1 MDEEVILKS
10 NKFDLNIIGPYNF
23 TQSITNPILVR
34 STPPTVRYKDR
45 VLRVHYK
52 IRAQLFIENKK
63 TPNLVLELPIV
74 IGTWPRAD
82 VPIDDDD
89 DDDIIQTMGEVM
101 IGDESDDDDDQWM
114 GQLEE
119 IEFKRHSNQSHTA
132 NTSPTSTLAGYYY
145 GAGNNNP
152 IRRSGSNNSI
162 GSISSWRSHS
172 TSTDPR
178 NKSSATSPTS
188 ATTTTTATNSM
199 GGNSNYYNNNANTTT
214 TMIPDNSLSP
224 VGFSVAN
231 SGYLNRSSSTPDL
244 LSKPPLQQTNSTS
257 SSSNSSSNNGNRT
270 RIIDPTYRA
279 SYYESA
285 PPPQINNN
293 GHRTTK
299 SLHTIHPSYLN
310 FTPVAQ
316 QHRRV
321 GSDEFNNNNSHVS
334 PTYPQQQ
341 NDPEVPNQLLTF
353 LSSSPST
360 PPRIVTRPIQPLED
374 SESDSDLDDDD
385 DLFSIIEKK
394 KKKEEKEMRRRQR
407 MMYTVNE

>member
-1 MDEEVILKS
+1 MDEEFILKS

-34 STPPTVRYKDR
+34 STPPTIRYKDR

-52 IRAQLFIENKK
+52 IRAQLFTESKK

-101 IGDESDDDDDQWM
+101 IGDESDDEDDQLM
-114 GQLEE
+114 DQLEE
-119 IEFKRHSNQSHTA
+119 FEFNRHSNTV
-132 NTSPTSTLAGYYY
+132 NTSPTSTLVGYYY
-145 GAGNNNP
+145 AGGNNNAP

-172 TSTDPR
+172 TSTDQR
-178 NKSSATSPTS
+178 NKSTATSPTS
-188 ATTTTTATNSM
+188 ITT
-199 GGNSNYYNNNANTTT
+199 NSNYHNN

-224 VGFSVAN
+224 VGFSVPN
-231 SGYLNRSSSTPDL
+231 GYLNRSSSTPDL
-244 LSKPPLQQTNSTS
+244 LSKPPQQPLQQ
-257 SSSNSSSNNGNRT
+257 SNSGRT
-270 RIIDPTYRA
+270 RVIDPTYRS
-279 SYYESA
+279 SYYES
-285 PPPQINNN
+285 PPLQHQQQQQQPMNSSN

-299 SLHTIHPSYLN
+299 SLHSIHPSYLN

-321 GSDEFNNNNSHVS
+321 GSDEFNSHVS
-334 PTYPQQQ
+334 PQLQQQ
-341 NDPEVPNQLLTF
+341 IDPEVPNQLLTF

-360 PPRIVTRPIQPLED
+360 PPPRIVTRPTQSSLED
-374 SESDSDLDDDD
+374 DSDSDSDLDDDD